1 MNRKYKLRRGVV
13 SKLKFATAMAAL
25 TLSTFAFANPAPQA
39 ANAAQRYKIELQLYD
54 GNAVIA
60 EPKLIVAAGEPAV
73 FSISGSTR
81 LDYHIEIIASPKG
94 KEKTSVALDAKVSK
108 PGWSNR
114 LTTTILLDAQSTVRI
129 GEDDTS
135 KNTIDG
141 FSMDMKVNAI
151 EE

>member
-1 MNRKYKLRRGVV
+1 MT
-13 SKLKFATAMAAL
+13 KLKLTTAMAAL
-25 TLSTFAFANPAPQA
+25 TLSTFAFANPVPQA
-39 ANAAQRYKIELQLYD
+39 ADAAQRYNIELQLYD
-54 GNAVIA
+54 GNAVVA

-108 PGWSNR
+108 LGWSNR
-114 LTTTILLDAQSTVRI
+114 LTTKLLLDTQSTVHI
-129 GEDDTS
+129 GEADKS
-135 KNTIDG
+135 KNSMDG

-151 EE
+151 EQ